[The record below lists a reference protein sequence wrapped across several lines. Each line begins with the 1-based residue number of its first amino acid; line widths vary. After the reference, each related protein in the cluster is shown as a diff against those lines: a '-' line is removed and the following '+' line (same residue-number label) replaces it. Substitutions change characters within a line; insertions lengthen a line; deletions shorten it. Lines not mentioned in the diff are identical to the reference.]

1 MSGRWP
7 GEVCA
12 ESHGSARREVKEGN
26 VPKNKT
32 HSGAKKR
39 FKLTG
44 TGKVEHSS
52 AMNVHKFEEKTSS
65 RKRRVSLDG
74 VLQGAD
80 AKRIKKLLGK

>member
-1 MSGRWP
+1 MSGRQS

-39 FKLTG
+39 FSLTG
-44 TGKVEHSS
+44 TGKVKHAS

-65 RKRRVSLDG
+65 RKRRVSIDG
-74 VLQGAD
+74 ILQSAD
-80 AKRIKKLLGK
+80 AKKIKKLLGK

>member
-1 MSGRWP
+1 
-7 GEVCA
+7 
-12 ESHGSARREVKEGN
+12 

-44 TGKVEHSS
+44 TGKVKHAS

-65 RKRRVSLDG
+65 RKRRVRIDG
-74 VLQGAD
+74 ILPGAD
-80 AKRIKKLLGK
+80 AKKIKKLLGK

>member
-1 MSGRWP
+1 
-7 GEVCA
+7 
-12 ESHGSARREVKEGN
+12 

-44 TGKVEHSS
+44 TGKVKHAS

-65 RKRRVSLDG
+65 RKRRVNIDG
-74 VLQGAD
+74 ILPGAD
-80 AKRIKKLLGK
+80 AKKIKKLLGK

>member
-1 MSGRWP
+1 MSGRKP

-12 ESHGSARREVKEGN
+12 ELLGSARREVKEGN

-44 TGKVEHSS
+44 TGKVKHSS

-74 VLQGAD
+74 ILQSAD
-80 AKRIKKLLGK
+80 AKKIKKLLGK

>member
-1 MSGRWP
+1 M
-7 GEVCA
+7 
-12 ESHGSARREVKEGN
+12 
-26 VPKNKT
+26 PKNKT